1 METLWEIV
9 KSMVLGIIQGVTEWL
24 PISSTGHMI
33 LADEFINLQAS
44 QAFKDLFFVVIQFG
58 SILAVILLY
67 FHKLN
72 PFSPKKT
79 KREKG
84 DTWSL
89 WFKVL
94 VAVIPAGVIGLLF
107 DDQIHE
113 IFYKPVPV
121 AVCLIVYGIAFL
133 IIESV
138 HRKPRVTD
146 FKGLSYKT
154 ALFIGVFQMLALIP
168 GTSRSGATIVGA
180 LLIGCSRFVSA
191 EFSFFL
197 AVPTML
203 GASAIKLLKFFLDGF
218 TITGVEMA
226 VLIVGTVVS
235 FLVSVFAIKFLMNF
249 IKKHDFKPFGWYRI
263 VLGILVILYFFVVK

>member
-1 METLWEIV
+1 MDTLWEIL
-9 KSMVLGIIQGVTEWL
+9 KSIILGIVQGITEWL

-33 LADEFINLQAS
+33 LADEFIKLQAS
-44 QAFKDLFFVVIQFG
+44 QEFKDLFFVIIQFG

-89 WFKVL
+89 WFKVV
-94 VAVIPAGVIGLLF
+94 VAVIPAGIIGVLF

-138 HRKPRVTD
+138 HRKPRVNN
-146 FKGLSYKT
+146 FNQLSYKT
-154 ALFIGVFQMLALIP
+154 ALAIGVFQMLALIP
-168 GTSRSGATIVGA
+168 GTFAAWMFT
-180 LLIGCSRFVSA
+180 LC
-191 EFSFFL
+191 
-197 AVPTML
+197 L
-203 GASAIKLLKFFLDGF
+203 G
-218 TITGVEMA
+218 
-226 VLIVGTVVS
+226 
-235 FLVSVFAIKFLMNF
+235 
-249 IKKHDFKPFGWYRI
+249 
-263 VLGILVILYFFVVK
+263 GILLFPGRPDHARCECD